1 MALTVPSW
9 FKGRQGKAEEAGPN
23 TYKLT
28 APNVRDAFVS
38 VRRADNGRYVA
49 SLRLEP
55 DGPEVDRSTAALE
68 DEYDA
73 WELAFEMYRKLLIL

>member
-9 FKGRQGKAEEAGPN
+9 FKGRQGKAEAAGPD

-49 SLRLEP
+49 ALRLEP
-55 DGPEVDRSTAALE
+55 DGPEVEHSMAALE
-68 DEYDA
+68 GEYDA
-73 WELAFEMYRKLLIL
+73 WEQAFEMYRLRLIV

>member
-1 MALTVPSW
+1 MPLTVPSW

-49 SLRLEP
+49 ALRLEP

>member
-49 SLRLEP
+49 ALRLEP
-55 DGPEVDRSTAALE
+55 DGPEVEHSTAALE

-73 WELAFEMYRKLLIL
+73 WEQAFEMYRKRLIL